1 MKIPKNFTDLT
12 NRKFGK
18 LTVISR
24 AENYISPSGKKY
36 SMWLCKCDCGNTKIF
51 RGDAL
56 KSGKRTDCGCQK
68 GNKIKESY
76 ERLYDITGQKI
87 NMLTVLERVGSNEKQ
102 KALYKCRCDCGNI
115 KIITAGDLKSGRVV
129 SCGCHVKSFLDDLHE
144 HNKIHGLSND
154 KLYHVWNGM
163 MQRCYNPNCE
173 AYKYYGER
181 GISVCNEW
189 HDPKTFVQWAYS
201 SGYNPKAKRGDCTI
215 DRINNDGNYEPLNCR
230 WVNMKVQSSNKRKRK
245 KNKKPE

>member
-24 AENYISPSGKKY
+24 AENYISPSGKK
-36 SMWLCKCDCGNTKIF
+36 
-51 RGDAL
+51 
-56 KSGKRTDCGCQK
+56 
-68 GNKIKESY
+68 
-76 ERLYDITGQKI
+76 
-87 NMLTVLERVGSNEKQ
+87 
-102 KALYKCRCDCGNI
+102 
-115 KIITAGDLKSGRVV
+115 
-129 SCGCHVKSFLDDLHE
+129 
-144 HNKIHGLSND
+144 
-154 KLYHVWNGM
+154 
-163 MQRCYNPNCE
+163 
-173 AYKYYGER
+173 
-181 GISVCNEW
+181 
-189 HDPKTFVQWAYS
+189 YS